1 MVLHCMLFSFHH
13 DHHNS
18 FGVVF
23 ATVVQF
29 FCDIPSSHSLILL
42 GVPISG
48 KIFAYS
54 LALQV
59 SINID
64 KS

>member
-1 MVLHCMLFSFHH
+1 MLFSLHH

-23 ATVVQF
+23 ATIVQY
-29 FCDIPSSHSLILL
+29 FCDIPSSHSLLLL

-48 KIFAYS
+48 KIFTYS

-59 SINID
+59 RINID
-64 KS
+64 ISCL